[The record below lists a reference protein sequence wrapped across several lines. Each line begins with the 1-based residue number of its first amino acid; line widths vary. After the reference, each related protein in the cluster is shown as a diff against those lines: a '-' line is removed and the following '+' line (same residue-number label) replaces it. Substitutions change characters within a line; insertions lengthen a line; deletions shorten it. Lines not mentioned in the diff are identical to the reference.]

1 MSNQYEVLNPW
12 AEVDPI
18 PLRGITPRPDDLN
31 GKKIGLYH
39 NDKRAARPMLAAV
52 EARLKQKYPTLTFK
66 SFLRAP
72 NLAIYE
78 MEEKAQ
84 YDEWLK
90 DVDAVIF
97 SHGD

>member
-1 MSNQYEVLNPW
+1 MDNQYEVLNPW

-18 PLRGITPRPDDLN
+18 PLRGITSRPNDLN

-39 NDKRAARPMLAAV
+39 NDKRVTKPMLKLV
-52 EARLKQKYPTLTFK
+52 ETRLKQKYSSLTFK

-78 MEEKAQ
+78 MPEKAE

-97 SHGD
+97 AHGD

>member
-1 MSNQYEVLNPW
+1 MDNQYEVLNPW
-12 AEVDPI
+12 ADVDPI
-18 PLRGITPRPDDLN
+18 PLKGISPRPRDLN

-39 NDKRAARPMLAAV
+39 NDKRVTKPMLAAV
-52 EARLKQKYPTLTFK
+52 EARLKQKYPSLTFN

-78 MEEKAQ
+78 MPEKTQ

>member
-1 MSNQYEVLNPW
+1 MNTQYEVLNPW
-12 AEVDPI
+12 AEVDPM
-18 PLRGITPRPDDLN
+18 PLRGISPRPGNLD

-39 NDKRAARPMLAAV
+39 NDKRAAGPMLAVVAS
-52 EARLKQKYPTLTFK
+52 RLKQKYPTLTFK

>member
-1 MSNQYEVLNPW
+1 MSDQYEVLNPW

-18 PLRGITPRPDDLN
+18 PLKGIMPRPSDLN
-31 GKKIGLYH
+31 GKKIGLYR
-39 NDKRAARPMLAAV
+39 NDKRAAEPMLKAV
-52 EARLKQKYPTLTFK
+52 EARLKQKYPSLTFK
-66 SFLRAP
+66 SFLRSP

-78 MEEKAQ
+78 MKEKEQ

-90 DVDAVIF
+90 EVDAVIL

>member
-1 MSNQYEVLNPW
+1 MSDQYEVLNPW
-12 AEVDPI
+12 AEVDTL
-18 PLRGITPRPDDLN
+18 PLRAITPRPLDLN
-31 GKKIGLYH
+31 GKTIGLYR
-39 NDKRAARPMLAAV
+39 NDKRAAKPMLEAV
-52 EARLKQKYPTLTFK
+52 KSRLKQKYPTLNFK
-66 SFLRAP
+66 SFLRSP

-78 MEEKAQ
+78 MPEKAQ

>member
-1 MSNQYEVLNPW
+1 MENQYEVLNPW
-12 AEVDPI
+12 AEADPI
-18 PLRGITPRPDDLN
+18 PLKGISPRPIDLN

-39 NDKRAARPMLAAV
+39 NDKRVTRPMLAAV
-52 EARLKQKYPTLTFK
+52 EARLKEKYPSLTFK
-66 SFLRAP
+66 SFLRAA

-78 MEEKAQ
+78 MPEKGQ
-84 YDEWLK
+84 YDEWLI

>member
-1 MSNQYEVLNPW
+1 MNNQYEVLNPW

-39 NDKRAARPMLAAV
+39 NDKRAAKPMLAAV

-66 SFLRAP
+66 SFLRSP

>member
-1 MSNQYEVLNPW
+1 MNNQYEVLNPW

-18 PLRGITPRPDDLN
+18 PLRGITPRPGDLN
-31 GKKIGLYH
+31 GKKIGLYQ
-39 NDKRAARPMLAAV
+39 NDKRAARPILAAV
-52 EARLKQKYPTLTFK
+52 EARLKQKHPTLTFK
-66 SFLRAP
+66 SFLRGP